1 MLRWRLRAQLTWVDR
16 LARRLEAQAPRE
28 VNDPARARAAVALIV
43 TPEHPEAVL
52 LMRRAEHPGDPWS
65 GQMALPGG
73 RWSPGD
79 PDLRATAIRETIEEL
94 DLDLRN
100 APFLGTLD
108 DLAPSTRVLPAIS
121 VRPHVFLLE
130 GRKPLKPNMEVSA
143 TTWTP
148 LSTLFHPDTW
158 RPYTWSRE
166 GSTFATQGYYLPEGV
181 VWGMTERIL
190 TPFLSLLDPHPLA
203 PSPARR
209 ERGN

>member
-1 MLRWRLRAQLTWVDR
+1 MLRRRLRTQLSWVDR
-16 LARRLEAQAPRE
+16 LARQLQSQVPRE

-43 TPEHPEAVL
+43 TPEQPDAVL

-65 GQMALPGG
+65 GQMGLPGG

-79 PDLRATAIRETIEEL
+79 ADLQATAIRETLEEL
-94 DLDLRN
+94 DLDLHE
-100 APFLGTLD
+100 ASFLGTLD

-130 GRKPLKPNMEVSA
+130 GRKPLRPNREVSA

-148 LSTLFHPDTW
+148 LSTLLHPDTW

-166 GSTFATQGYYLPEGV
+166 GITYATHGYYLPEGV

-190 TPFLSLLDPHPLA
+190 TPFLSLLEEG
-203 PSPARR
+203 RR
-209 ERGN
+209 SMINEQ

>member
-1 MLRWRLRAQLTWVDR
+1 MLRRRLRAQLTWVDR
-16 LARRLEAQAPRE
+16 LARQLQSHVPHE

-43 TPEHPEAVL
+43 TPEHPDAVL
-52 LMRRAEHPGDPWS
+52 LLRRAEHPGDPWS

-79 PDLRATAIRETIEEL
+79 ADLRATAIRETIEEL

-130 GRKPLKPNMEVSA
+130 GRKPLRPNREVSI

-148 LSTLFHPDTW
+148 LSTLLHPDTR
-158 RPYTWSRE
+158 RPYVWPRE
-166 GSTFATQGYYLPEGV
+166 GTTFTTPGYYLQEGV

-190 TPFLSLLDPHPLA
+190 TPFLALVGQRY
-203 PSPARR
+203 PSNESSRVK
-209 ERGN
+209 RGI